1 MMENLTEHPSLT
13 EASQCVFCKK
23 ALLGGRLLRCL
34 HNVCLRCVRDE
45 VGGSNAILCPRCGTV
60 TKPPPSGSSQLQ
72 TLPNSYNTRS
82 FSGEAKDDDM
92 QIPCDECGGDDS
104 DGNAEAVCTDCGLH
118 LCSFHS
124 TAHKKTRSTRGH
136 AVKALSSSESYMVQK
151 SSCPLHMS
159 QQLELFCEKCG
170 ELFCKRCEQL
180 GSHDEHAGSI
190 LTVKEAARKLRQ
202 DISSKRE
209 EAKRGKSG
217 TPSDMTSGAESLAVC
232 RLPES
237 KQLETS
243 LEGANTAI
251 SGWNKHVES
260 VSEKVESS
268 FAQVVEVVKKR
279 QQKLIDDLD
288 ALRWKILK
296 PLEEQQQRLC
306 ISMAA
311 SAQIDLLLDRCQS
324 DLDFLRMAPWLQS
337 NIIDIEECLQ
347 KDSNVA
353 ASSYIILQREN
364 FTEFEVLAGKVG
376 SFVDKALDEKQS
388 RVSCQNTV
396 AVDKEMKIE
405 VEGKAVGG
413 EPVCHSLLKEMNFE
427 MSITPED
434 NEPIQC
440 ELSPGDSAGMLQS
453 LFTPPAP
460 GKYVLSATMDKRH
473 LQGSPCV
480 ISVESGYGM
489 GFDPTQ
495 IGQYVQLSDNN
506 AKAQMTTRNY
516 VTVRSLSS
524 TSTGTLDFN
533 VRLDTYHASYHQYH
547 ITVSNNDENS
557 DFNSHNFSG
566 AFGWNLQSQGSGYG
580 RGMSPATSYSA
591 GDIISVRL
599 DCDRS
604 QVMFVHER
612 TGLIQI
618 IRNLPAGKYYLYICM
633 YTTSSGS
640 GGWPTVSLV

>member
-1 MMENLTEHPSLT
+1 
-13 EASQCVFCKK
+13 
-23 ALLGGRLLRCL
+23 
-34 HNVCLRCVRDE
+34 
-45 VGGSNAILCPRCGTV
+45 
-60 TKPPPSGSSQLQ
+60 
-72 TLPNSYNTRS
+72 
-82 FSGEAKDDDM
+82 
-92 QIPCDECGGDDS
+92 
-104 DGNAEAVCTDCGLH
+104 
-118 LCSFHS
+118 
-124 TAHKKTRSTRGH
+124 
-136 AVKALSSSESYMVQK
+136 
-151 SSCPLHMS
+151 
-159 QQLELFCEKCG
+159 
-170 ELFCKRCEQL
+170 
-180 GSHDEHAGSI
+180 
-190 LTVKEAARKLRQ
+190 
-202 DISSKRE
+202 
-209 EAKRGKSG
+209 
-217 TPSDMTSGAESLAVC
+217 MTSGAESSAAC

-237 KQLETS
+237 QQLRNS
-243 LEGANTAI
+243 LQAANTDI
-251 SGWNKHVES
+251 SGLNKHVES
-260 VSEKVESS
+260 VSGKVESS
-268 FAQVVEVVKKR
+268 FVQVVGVAKKR

-288 ALRWKILK
+288 ALRWKALR

-324 DLDFLRMAPWLQS
+324 NLDFLRMAPWLQS

-353 ASSYIILQREN
+353 ASSYIMLQREN

-405 VEGKAVGG
+405 IEGKAVGG

-440 ELSPGDSAGMLQS
+440 ELSSGDSAGMLQS

-480 ISVESGYGM
+480 ISVESGHGM

-495 IGQYVQLSDNN
+495 IGQNLQLSNN
-506 AKAQMTTRNY
+506 NTKAQLTSNSY
-516 VTVRSLSS
+516 AAVRSLTSA
-524 TSTGTLDFN
+524 STGTLDFY
-533 VRLDTYHASYHQYH
+533 VRLDTYHASYHPYH
-547 ITVSNNDENS
+547 ITVSNNAENS

-566 AFGWNLQSQGSGYG
+566 AFGWNLSSQGSGYG
-580 RGMSPATSYSA
+580 PGMSPTTSYSA

-604 QVMFVHER
+604 QVMFAHER
-612 TGLIQI
+612 TGLMQI
-618 IRNLPAGKYYLYICM
+618 IRNLPAGKYFLYICF
-633 YTTSSGS
+633 YTNGSGS
-640 GGWPTVSLV
+640 GGWPDVSLV